1 MRAGAATEARIAGGR
16 GYFVSDLACRADL
29 AAARACGTIGPLD
42 FPLKDHVMPSR
53 PHGTAWLLL
62 IGLALSGSACAAQS
76 PAVTIRTQSYPR
88 PPYSEATYYVYE
100 RDGKVICTKLKIC
113 DKYEHCDVDYHAGAF
128 LDPLDQ
134 RTGDPYGITAAV
146 PIPKA
151 KRAKHECLAKF
162 VPDAL

>member
-1 MRAGAATEARIAGGR
+1 
-16 GYFVSDLACRADL
+16 
-29 AAARACGTIGPLD
+29 
-42 FPLKDHVMPSR
+42 MPSCS
-53 PHGTAWLLL
+53 HGTAWLLL
-62 IGLALSGSACAAQS
+62 IGLALSGSACAAEP

-113 DKYEHCDVDYHAGAF
+113 DKYEHCDVEYHAGAF